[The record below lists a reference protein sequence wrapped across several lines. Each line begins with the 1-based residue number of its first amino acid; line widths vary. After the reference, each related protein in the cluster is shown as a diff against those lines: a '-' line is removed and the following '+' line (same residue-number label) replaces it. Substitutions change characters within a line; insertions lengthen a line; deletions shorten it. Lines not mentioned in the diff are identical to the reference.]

1 MRQDGLFRARQ
12 RSFGS
17 VLALIAAA
25 AIFQLAAPSA
35 DWARFVA
42 IVLQGAAVV
51 AALSAAGAIERVVST
66 ATGAY
71 VVLVVASAAALLGP
85 GSIDPAVPRVT
96 TLLLVLLTPP
106 VVVAG
111 LRRTLLREGTVT
123 LEVVYAALCLYLLVG
138 LGFAFAFG
146 VLEDLGGEPF
156 FSGDGQ
162 ATPNEFLYFSLATLT
177 TTGYGD
183 FTAGTDLGRALSV
196 TEALIGQVYLVT
208 VIALLVSNLRPRAG
222 GRRRRDASP

>member
-1 MRQDGLFRARQ
+1 VRRDGLFRGRQ

-17 VLALIAAA
+17 VLLLLAAA

-42 IVLQGAAVV
+42 IVLQGAVV
-51 AALSAAGAIERVVST
+51 IAALSAAGAVERVVSV
-66 ATGAY
+66 AGGAY
-71 VVLVVASAAALLGP
+71 AVLVVASAAALLGP
-85 GSIDPAVPRVT
+85 GSIDPAVPRIT

-111 LRRTLLREGTVT
+111 LRRTLLRERTVT
-123 LEVVYAALCLYLLVG
+123 PEVVYAALCLYLLVG

-146 VLEDLGGEPF
+146 ALEDLSGNPF
-156 FSGDGQ
+156 FSGNGE
-162 ATPNEFLYFSLATLT
+162 ATPNEFLYFSLTTLT

-183 FTAGTDLGRALSV
+183 FTAGTDLGRALAV

-222 GRRRRDASP
+222 RHRHGDA